1 MSKRVLILTG
11 DAVEALE
18 VFYPYYRCLEE
29 DIQCTIASPMKKKL
43 QTVVHDFLPEM
54 ETFTE
59 KTGYKIDSHASVDEV
74 DPADYDGLIIPGGRA
89 PEYIRMNTKVREI
102 AAHFLKENKP
112 LGVIC
117 HGQLVLTTVRE
128 YLQDR
133 EVTAYPA
140 CRPEVEAAGAVFIE
154 QTLHVDRNL
163 VTGQAWP
170 DLPKFMKE
178 FFNVLK
184 EAEKVN
190 A

>member
-1 MSKRVLILTG
+1 
-11 DAVEALE
+11 
-18 VFYPYYRCLEE
+18 
-29 DIQCTIASPMKKKL
+29 
-43 QTVVHDFLPEM
+43 
-54 ETFTE
+54 
-59 KTGYKIDSHASVDEV
+59 
-74 DPADYDGLIIPGGRA
+74 
-89 PEYIRMNTKVREI
+89 MNTKVQEI

-140 CRPEVEAAGAVFIE
+140 CRPEVEAAGAVFVE

-184 EAEKVN
+184 KAEKVN